1 MKYFYV
7 VAQTMFIVF
16 AIVNLAKGNVM
27 NYDFLILSFL
37 MAILRK
43 LEETNG

>member
-1 MKYFYV
+1 MKYVYTAAQV
-7 VAQTMFIVF
+7 VFIGF
-16 AIVNLAKGNVM
+16 AIANLTRGNVW

-43 LEETNG
+43 LEGE

>member
-1 MKYFYV
+1 MKYIYTV
-7 VAQTMFIVF
+7 VQIVF
-16 AIVNLAKGNVM
+16 IGFAIANLIQGNVW

-43 LEETNG
+43 LEDE